1 MIENKDKLN
10 TQNHEIQLLCHY
22 SYFGVF
28 FFSKNYAFRQ
38 NIQVSFRRKEKILMK
53 YLKLILNSPLPKCL
67 RVNHEIKYLRLAER

>member
-28 FFSKNYAFRQ
+28 FFQRIMHLDKTFKSLLEENKKF
-38 NIQVSFRRKEKILMK
+38 
-53 YLKLILNSPLPKCL
+53 
-67 RVNHEIKYLRLAER
+67 